1 MRLALTL
8 AAALIALPASAQGGP
23 HGAMIAPTPL
33 MRDGPAEV
41 MTPSASDVALA
52 ARGPK
57 LFAPFV
63 AAIIAR
69 MDDTLLDYPASRFKD
84 VKFGYRDGKQVA
96 CGLYN
101 GKNRMG
107 AYSGWAVF
115 YAFTGDEPQIV
126 LLGPEDIAPYT
137 HIYHCGAATAW
148 LPDDQ
153 SQALTYRPRPTG
165 RDLVG

>member
-1 MRLALTL
+1 MRLALTVAAVL
-8 AAALIALPASAQGGP
+8 IAVPAAAQDGP
-23 HGAMIAPTPL
+23 HVAIIAPTPL
-33 MRDGPAEV
+33 MRAGPAEV
-41 MTPSASDVALA
+41 LTPSASDVALA

-57 LFAPFV
+57 LFAPLV

-107 AYSGWAVF
+107 AYSGWSVF
-115 YAFTGDEPQIV
+115 YAFTGDEPRIV
-126 LLGPEDIAPYT
+126 LLGPEDTAPYT
-137 HIYHCGAATAW
+137 HTYHCGAATAW

-153 SQALTYRPRPTG
+153 SQALTYRP
-165 RDLVG
+165 